1 MFNPSP
7 VSSSERKWYW
17 LAVLLLAYAYISHIA
32 FYPIN
37 VGSDEGI
44 RSLVALE
51 MNFSGNYI
59 VPTLN
64 GEIYLNKPPLFNWI
78 LAASFKIFGY
88 NAFAL
93 RLPTFLSIF
102 IGGYI
107 VFAFTRRYLN
117 ERTAWMAALLTM
129 INGRILIY
137 DSMLGLIDI
146 TYAWV
151 TFLGF
156 MIIFHFGE
164 KKQYYKLFI
173 LSYLVAAA
181 GYMLKG
187 FPTFG
192 YQGLTLLTWFIYTKN
207 FKKLFHPAHFAG
219 IFLFLVL
226 IGSYYLLY
234 FRLTNLSPEALFN
247 NLFRESAHRT
257 AFFNE
262 IGKFFLHLIS
272 FPLSLFYH
280 FAPPMIFFIVLI
292 RKDWAAL
299 LKNNRYVLYCTL
311 IFVANVSI
319 YWLSPKIF
327 ARYLLTILPLLFIV
341 IAYVYNEKTN
351 GTDLR
356 KKIVDNILMG
366 SLVLMILGSVSLPF
380 IPATKH
386 VNDALLRSIFL
397 FVTFSAIL
405 FWMIK
410 QTRQRAVQFI
420 IAVAIFRIGFNWF
433 VIEQRGKQNVIAEKD
448 GETIAAIT
456 KDQPLYIYGKPI
468 DIYLGSI
475 GDKNTP
481 SFNIAKHRKEILR
494 FNSTIDYNA
503 FYLANPRDAAVLP
516 HKVYYEF
523 NNIETEK
530 ALLVKFLYENGQE

>member
-7 VSSSERKWYW
+7 VSSAERKWYW
-17 LAVLLLAYAYISHIA
+17 FVVALLAYAYTSHIA

-51 MNFSGNYI
+51 MNISGNYI

-78 LAASFKIFGY
+78 LAASFNIFGY

-93 RLPTFLSIF
+93 RLPTIISIF
-102 IGGYI
+102 IGGFL
-107 VFAFTRRYLN
+107 VFQFTRRYLT
-117 ERTAWMAALLTM
+117 ERTAWIAALLTM

-156 MIIFHFGE
+156 MIVFHFGE
-164 KKQYYKLFI
+164 KKQYYKLFL

-181 GYMLKG
+181 GYLLKG

-192 YQGLTLLTWFIYTKN
+192 YQGLTLLAWFIYNRN
-207 FKKLFHPAHFAG
+207 FKKLFHLAHFAG
-219 IFLFLVL
+219 FFLFLIL
-226 IGSYYLLY
+226 IGGYYLLY
-234 FRLTNLSPEALFN
+234 FKHTNLSPDSLFN

-257 AFFNE
+257 AFYNE

-272 FPLSLFYH
+272 FPISLFYH
-280 FAPPMIFFIVLI
+280 FAPSMIFFIVLI
-292 RKDWAAL
+292 RKDWMAI
-299 LKNNRYVLYCTL
+299 LKSNRYVLFCT
-311 IFVANVSI
+311 IVFAANISI

-341 IAYVYNEKTN
+341 LAYVYTEISNPA
-351 GTDLR
+351 DRR
-356 KKIVDNILMG
+356 KKVVDTILTG
-366 SLVLMILGSVSLPF
+366 SLFLMIAGTIALPLL
-380 IPATKH
+380 PVTKQ
-386 VNDALLRSIFL
+386 VNDVLPRSIFL
-397 FVTFSAIL
+397 FISFSALL

-410 QTRQRAVQFI
+410 QKQLRAVRFF
-420 IAVAIFRIGFNWF
+420 IAVAVFRIGFNWF
-433 VIEQRGKQNVIAEKD
+433 VIEQRGVKNVIAEKD

-456 KDQPLYIYGKPI
+456 KNQPLYIYGKPI
-468 DIYLGSI
+468 NIYLGSI
-475 GDKNTP
+475 GDKNAP

-494 FNSTIDYNA
+494 FNSSVDYNA
-503 FYLANPRDAAVLP
+503 FYLANPRDAAILP
-516 HKVYYEF
+516 HKIYYEF
-523 NNIETEK
+523 NNIETDK
-530 ALLVKFLYENGQE
+530 ALLIKFFPENSGK